1 MIYFNII
8 GVGFMT
14 VKELLDKNLFSIVT
28 QGDNPNSNMTK
39 PFCCDL
45 LSIAMS
51 KASAGAAWITV
62 MGNVNTIAVA
72 VLTDVSCIILA
83 ENVSLDEIALEKAKQ
98 QGVTV
103 LRSKL
108 PVFETANAV
117 HNLING

>member
-1 MIYFNII
+1 
-8 GVGFMT
+8 MT
-14 VKELLDKNLFSIVT
+14 VKELLDKNLFNIVNH
-28 QGDNPNSNMTK
+28 GDNLDSNITK

-51 KASAGAAWITV
+51 KASAGVAWVTV

-72 VLTDVSCIILA
+72 VLTDAACIILA

-103 LRSKL
+103 LQSKL
-108 PVFETANAV
+108 PVFETADAV
-117 HNLING
+117 FNLING